1 MSCYEGLNNQEQLLL
16 AAQAVLELI
25 KFSELEVKLV

>member
-16 AAQAVLELI
+16 AAQAVLRLI
-25 KFSELEVKLV
+25 KLLLN